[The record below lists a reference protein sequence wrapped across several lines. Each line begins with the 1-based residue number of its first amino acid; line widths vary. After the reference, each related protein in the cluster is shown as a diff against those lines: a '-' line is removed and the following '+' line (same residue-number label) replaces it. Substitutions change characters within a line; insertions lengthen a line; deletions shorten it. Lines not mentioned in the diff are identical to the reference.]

1 MKTWRFRRVRLESER
16 EVYLGG
22 WVAGGDE
29 VLELSVDGKVVARVT
44 VEALRELLEV
54 DDVSGVV

>member
-1 MKTWRFRRVRLESER
+1 MRLESER

-54 DDVSGVV
+54 DDVPGVV